1 MWENLRIFNMQEN
14 CLQQDAGC
22 ICEDTWSQALW
33 EHQRNSILMRSSSC
47 VLFPLWWE
55 RLCFKKSRLGLKSSF
70 SKKNKQTA
78 VNTLICAS
86 LWSPN
91 WTLWCIFYVVLF
103 ELRMS
108 IKRCQSRWKDIS
120 VYLCTDVQ
128 VKRWSTQASGFWQTS
143 DWKYFKGIKGK
154 QKHAQRL

>member
-1 MWENLRIFNMQEN
+1 MSENLRIFNMQEN

-22 ICEDTWSQALW
+22 ICEDTWSRALW
-33 EHQRNSILMRSSSC
+33 ERHSEELDFNAQFQLC
-47 VLFPLWWE
+47 VVPLYDE
-55 RLCFKKSRLGLKSSF
+55 SVCFKKF
-70 SKKNKQTA
+70 FQQMNKQTA

-91 WTLWCIFYVVLF
+91 WKLIFYVVLF

-108 IKRCQSRWKDIS
+108 IKRCQSRWKDVS

-143 DWKYFKGIKGK
+143 DWKKGIKGK